1 MLSHARASAPWH
13 LGNRLSVVFLGLLG
27 LGGIVFSWWMVA
39 GTAETAT
46 QQKWIDVGVVA
57 LLLATVGDVVYL
69 LAGRRSVRGRQRS
82 LALRM
87 ARLADAGL
95 LVEDGDTDSGTGTV
109 VTAARM
115 TRYHRSDCLLVRG
128 KAVSRGSVAENVRAG
143 RRPCGV
149 CTP

>member
-1 MLSHARASAPWH
+1 MSSHARASAPWH
-13 LGNRLSVVFLGLLG
+13 TGNRLSVLFLSLIG

-46 QQKWIDVGVVA
+46 QQRWIDVGVVA

-69 LAGRRSVRGRQRS
+69 LAGRSSVRTRERS

-95 LVEDGDTDSGTGTV
+95 LGDGDAAESGTGAV
-109 VTAARM
+109 VTAPRM
-115 TRYHRSDCLLVRG
+115 SRYHRSDCLLVRG
-128 KAVSRGSVAENVRAG
+128 KAVSRGTVAENESAG

-149 CTP
+149 CMP

>member
-1 MLSHARASAPWH
+1 MSSHARASAPWH
-13 LGNRLSVVFLGLLG
+13 IGDRLSVLFLGLIG

-46 QQKWIDVGVVA
+46 QQRWIDVGVVA

-69 LAGRRSVRGRQRS
+69 LAGRRSVRTRQRS
-82 LALRM
+82 LALRIT
-87 ARLADAGL
+87 RLADAGL
-95 LVEDGDTDSGTGTV
+95 LADGDAAESGTGAV
-109 VTAARM
+109 VTAPRM
-115 TRYHRSDCLLVRG
+115 SRYHRGDCLLVRG
-128 KAVSRGSVAENVRAG
+128 KAVSRGTVAENERAG

>member
-1 MLSHARASAPWH
+1 MSSHARASAPWH
-13 LGNRLSVVFLGLLG
+13 IGNRLSVLFLGLIG

-46 QQKWIDVGVVA
+46 QQRWIDVGVVA
-57 LLLATVGDVVYL
+57 LLVAATGDALYL
-69 LAGRRSVRGRQRS
+69 LNGRRAVHRGRRA

-87 ARLADAGL
+87 AALAGDDTAAGGVSPDFAAGL
-95 LVEDGDTDSGTGTV
+95 V
-109 VTAARM
+109 VTAPKM
-115 TRYHRSDCLLVRG
+115 SRYHRSDCLLVRG
-128 KAVSRGSVAENVRAG
+128 KTVSRGSVAENRIAG

>member
-13 LGNRLSVVFLGLLG
+13 FGNRLSVVFLGLLG
-27 LGGIVFSWWMVA
+27 LGGILFSWWMVA
-39 GTAETAT
+39 GTAEAAT
-46 QQKWIDVGVVA
+46 QQKWLDVGVVA

-82 LALRM
+82 VALRI
-87 ARLADAGL
+87 ARLADSGL
-95 LVEDGDTDSGTGTV
+95 VADDGGTDTAAGTV
-109 VTAARM
+109 VTAPRM
-115 TRYHRSDCLLVRG
+115 TRYHRGDCLLVRG